1 MGRLARHKVVSS
13 TAFAEHTLGIQKK
26 PVLLSTLLKV
36 DLGCRLSFVDPKPP
50 FGQGP
55 STGRVERKRGRLW
68 THTNT
73 QIRSLAQENTVT
85 PPGLPTA
92 SPGSSCGTQPR
103 TSQEQARYLPSGNSM
118 VREGSPGRE
127 VEKPTSFSASDSRHA
142 TSGMFT
148 DLREPEA
155 PRPRAAPP
163 VL

>member
-55 STGRVERKRGRLW
+55 NTGRVERKRGRLW

-92 SPGSSCGTQPR
+92 SPGSSWHTAKNITGTSTLFAIWKQHG
-103 TSQEQARYLPSGNSM
+103 Q
-118 VREGSPGRE
+118 GRE
-127 VEKPTSFSASDSRHA
+127 PWKGSREAYFFSASDSRHA